1 MMRRFL
7 LVTCLLAGLPT
18 APVLADMELNGAV
31 ATENFVGTRD
41 GEFFD
46 FRNANWFQ
54 LKVKAAPHEQVSV
67 KTNLELRNT
76 NFTQVETIDELWDRG
91 TLEPISWRI
100 NEAYVDLFG
109 FLVDTESA
117 VLDLRV
123 GKQVLG
129 WGEADG
135 FNPTNKFDPLN
146 LENPHDF
153 KEKLGNISL
162 KASLYVGDEWFSLEG
177 VVVPRFL
184 PSVLPIDLFIGD
196 DILDNPLM
204 PSFDEA
210 TIRAGLPPGF
220 EDIPVLINQPG
231 YDVLKTT
238 NPVARVGNVMAGA
251 RIRWAVGGF
260 DWTVSYAH
268 ARESI
273 PVPRRIWADASIVT
287 PGQAGCT
294 GDASCL
300 VIDLTDSEL
309 IYPKV
314 DVLGF
319 NIRGSVWDIGV
330 WGEAAVIF
338 PQRVDIETVVTD
350 MFGTELAPLRT
361 NTLDGEAYTKWV
373 VGAEYTFSGGYYFNL
388 QWVHGFFV
396 EMAGPKLHDYLFMV
410 FRKSV
415 LSDKLAIEI
424 NLGGELDH
432 TFGRNALGW
441 LGNAQVTYKPYDGAQ
456 VVLGYLMARGEDGTT
471 FQIFEQLDQ
480 AYLKFRTEF

>member
-1 MMRRFL
+1 MKMS
-7 LVTCLLAGLPT
+7 LVAGCLVVGLLA
-18 APVLADMELNGAV
+18 AEARADMELNGVV

-54 LKVKAAPHEQVSV
+54 LKIKATPHEQVAV
-67 KTNLELRNT
+67 KANLELRNT
-76 NFTQVETIDELWDRG
+76 NFTQVDTIDQLWDRG

-100 NEAYVDLFG
+100 NEAYVDLYA
-109 FLVDTESA
+109 FLIDTDMA
-117 VLDLRV
+117 VMDVRV

-162 KASLYVGDEWFSLEG
+162 KASLYAGDDWFTLEG
-177 VVVPRFL
+177 VLVPRFL
-184 PSVLPIDLFIGD
+184 PSVVPIDLFIGD

-204 PSFDEA
+204 PTFDEA

-220 EDIPVLINQPG
+220 EDVPVLIHEPG
-231 YDVLKTT
+231 YDVLHTL
-238 NPVARVGNVMAGA
+238 NPAAEVGNVMAGA
-251 RIRWAVGGF
+251 RIRWAIGGF

-268 ARESI
+268 ARETM
-273 PVPRRIWADASIVT
+273 PVPRKIWADASIVN
-287 PGQAGCT
+287 PGEGGCT

-300 VIDLTDSEL
+300 AIDFTDSEL
-309 IYPKV
+309 VYPKV

-319 NIRGSVWDIGV
+319 NLRGALGDVGV
-330 WGEAAVIF
+330 WAEVAVIF
-338 PQRVDIETVVTD
+338 PQKVDIEALVTD
-350 MFGTELAPLRT
+350 MFGTELPALRYPG
-361 NTLDGEAYTKWV
+361 LDGETYTKWV
-373 VGAEYTFSGGYYFNL
+373 VGAEYTFSGGYFFNL

-396 EMAGPKLHDYLFMV
+396 EMAGPKLHDYLFMI
-410 FRKSV
+410 FRKSI
-415 LSDKLAIEI
+415 LSGRLGFEV

-432 TFGRNALGW
+432 TLGRDALGW
-441 LGNAQVTYKPYDGAQ
+441 LANAQLTYKPFDGSEII
-456 VVLGYLMARGEDGTT
+456 LGYLMARGEDGTT
-471 FQIFEQLDQ
+471 FDIFEKLDQ
-480 AYLKFRTEF
+480 AYLKVRAEF